1 MAMMDTQSQP
11 DARNTERKRWRF
23 AMAWLMRLIAIAWF
37 AKGVMWWM
45 DILGFNGP
53 ALFEEKRM
61 AAKAVAIGFATLDLV
76 AAVGLWLLSAWGGV
90 MWLLSV
96 TVELVL
102 TFIAPNIFSVSGT
115 RVGILI
121 ACIIVFL
128 VLTSLSARE
137 EDS

>member
-1 MAMMDTQSQP
+1 
-11 DARNTERKRWRF
+11 
-23 AMAWLMRLIAIAWF
+23 MAWVMRLIAIAWF
-37 AKGVMWWM
+37 AKGIFWWM

-53 ALFEEKRM
+53 AQFEDKRI

-102 TFIAPNIFSVSGT
+102 TFIAPSIYAIEGVRAGA
-115 RVGILI
+115 LI
-121 ACIIVFL
+121 GCIVVFL

-137 EDS
+137 EEN

>member
-1 MAMMDTQSQP
+1 MSTLDTQTKP
-11 DARNTERKRWRF
+11 DASNHGRWQL
-23 AMAWLMRLIAIAWF
+23 AMAWLMRLIAVAWF
-37 AKGVMWWM
+37 AKGILWWA

-53 ALFEEKRM
+53 ALFEEKRI

-102 TFIAPNIFSVSGT
+102 TFIAPNIFSVSGM
-115 RVGILI
+115 RVAILI

-128 VLTSLSARE
+128 IFTSLSARE
-137 EDS
+137 EDR